1 MLVFKEILAEDLP
14 HLQLPLLCCS
24 ASPAV
29 LPWAKL
35 ENKIKKKGHFGGP
48 AVSLQV
54 LLAVEEDL

>member
-14 HLQLPLLCCS
+14 HLQFPLLCCS

-35 ENKIKKKGHFGGP
+35 ENNIKKKGHFGGP